1 MNWNRLQNVD
11 RRIIY
16 VLLLLVTVVPLLAPI
31 GIPMQVSPM
40 TRAVYD
46 IIEELDPEQD
56 VVLLSFD
63 YGPGAG
69 LDAHVVPVVVVEHL
83 AKRGIKWVAVSFVP
97 EGPMM
102 ADRIITDL
110 EARGFTY
117 GKDFAN
123 LGYMAGD
130 ENAIRLFALDCLVI
144 PTDTRG
150 NDVAELP
157 VMQGIT
163 TVLDFSF
170 VHQFT
175 SSDPVVW
182 IRQVVDPMG
191 IRFAVGVVTVSVPAA
206 MPYYNSGQLKGLLG
220 GLRASAEYELLIAKP
235 GRGAAMMDAQSMG
248 HLLIIAFIFMGNVG
262 YFLSKSRGKKGAV

>member
-1 MNWNRLQNVD
+1 MNWNRLQNID

-16 VLLLLVTVVPLLAPI
+16 VLLLLVTAVPLLSPI
-31 GIPMQVSPM
+31 GIPMQVSQM

-46 IIEELDPEQD
+46 IIEGLDPATD

-83 AKRGIKWVAVSFVP
+83 AKRGIKWVAVSFAA

-117 GKDFAN
+117 GQDFAN
-123 LGYMAGD
+123 LGYMAGE

-150 NDVAELP
+150 NKVAELP
-157 VMQGIT
+157 VMQGIK

-175 SSDPVVW
+175 SNDPVVW

-191 IRFAVGVVTVSVPAA
+191 IRFAAGVVTVSVPAA

-220 GLRASAEYELLIAKP
+220 GLRASAEYELLIEKP

-248 HLLIIAFIFMGNVG
+248 HLLIIAFILMGNLG
-262 YFLSKSRGKKGAV
+262 YFLNKRTRGAA